1 MKKAIVTD
9 KAPAAVG
16 PYSQA
21 VEAGGWIYLSGQLP
35 IRPETGT
42 FPEGIAAQTRQ
53 ALANLREVLR
63 QAGLDMDNVVKTT
76 VMLAD
81 MADIAAMNEVYAE
94 FFRAP
99 CPARSAFAVKSVPKG
114 ALVEI
119 DAVAVRP

>member
-1 MKKAIVTD
+1 MKKAIATD
-9 KAPAAVG
+9 KAPAAAG

-35 IRPETGT
+35 VCPETGT

-53 ALANLREVLR
+53 ALTNLQEVLR
-63 QAGLDMDNVVKTT
+63 QAGLGMDDIVKTT

-81 MADIAAMNEVYAE
+81 MADFAAMNEVYAA

-99 CPARSAFAVKSVPKG
+99 YPARSAFAVKSVPKG

>member
-9 KAPAAVG
+9 QAPAAVG

-35 IRPETGT
+35 LRPGAGT

-53 ALANLREVLR
+53 ALTNLREVLR
-63 QAGLDMDNVVKTT
+63 QAGLDMDDIVKTT

-81 MADIAAMNEVYAE
+81 MADFAAMNEVYAE
-94 FFRAP
+94 FFHAP
-99 CPARSAFAVKSVPKG
+99 YPARCAFAVKSVPKG